1 MLKKIALVAAVAA
14 SASFATYNFFPV
26 GDANKG
32 EVEIGDTYAWHDHW
46 SMNQVKLNAKY
57 NIMQN
62 FELSLQNIGYQIWNE
77 DDRCDDDKIN
87 GCPDNDGF
95 KALTVGAR
103 YQFMPILIGALDVQ
117 VPLNSEDVVG
127 KYDPFG
133 LYAAIQYTQ
142 EFVTNLWFGSELGF
156 DWKFED
162 EKKEEGLK
170 MTIQGEL
177 DYTIAS
183 IGLTPWIGIDFDKK
197 LTEDKLD
204 GKDVEDTDK
213 SQITVWIG
221 AGYDINPMFAIK
233 ANFIISNGDLDG
245 DYTAINGK
253 VAIRF

>member
-32 EVEIGDTYAWHDHW
+32 QVEIGDTYAWHDHW
-46 SMNQVKLNAKY
+46 SMNQVKINAKY

-77 DDRCDDDKIN
+77 DDRCDDTKS
-87 GCPDNDGF
+87 CPDNDGF

-103 YQFMPILIGALDVQ
+103 YQFMPILIGALDIQ
-117 VPLNSEDVVG
+117 LPLNSEDVVG
-127 KYDPFG
+127 DYDPFG

-142 EFVTNLWFGSELGF
+142 EFVPNLWFGSELGF

-162 EKKEEGLK
+162 EKFEEGLK
-170 MTIQGEL
+170 MTIQAEI

-183 IGLTPWIGIDFDKK
+183 IGL
-197 LTEDKLD
+197 
-204 GKDVEDTDK
+204 
-213 SQITVWIG
+213 
-221 AGYDINPMFAIK
+221 
-233 ANFIISNGDLDG
+233 
-245 DYTAINGK
+245 
-253 VAIRF
+253 